1 MEQSNNRQATGRCFR
16 DAGGRLLPLADV
28 GPKFKRQQ
36 GFNQEKARLNI
47 QKRWSKKTKKM
58 DSTETGAKQIKCC

>member
-1 MEQSNNRQATGRCFR
+1 MEKSNNRQATGRCFR

-47 QKRWSKKTKKM
+47 QKR
-58 DSTETGAKQIKCC
+58 